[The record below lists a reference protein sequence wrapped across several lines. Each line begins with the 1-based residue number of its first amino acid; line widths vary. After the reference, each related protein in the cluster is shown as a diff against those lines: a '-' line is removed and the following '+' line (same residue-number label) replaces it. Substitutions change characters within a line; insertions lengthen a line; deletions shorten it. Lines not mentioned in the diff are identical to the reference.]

1 MKTWTGSSDLGK
13 TPGQWRGFY
22 VVAPG
27 LLRCTAIHRPFQ
39 GVSSYLPACP
49 RRATLRPME
58 VSPHTKILVIDDD
71 PALRQLLADYLNRH
85 GYDTLIASDAT
96 DLPERIARYSPDLL
110 VLDRMMPGGD
120 GAEACR
126 RLRDQNED
134 IPVVLLTA
142 RDETVDRIVGLE
154 AGADDYL
161 GKPFDPRELLAR
173 IEAVLRRKRGPSA
186 LTQDKPV
193 TFGPFCFDP
202 VRRQLMREGK
212 TVHLTGGEINLLEAL
227 IHNAGRPLSRERL
240 LALARDDEVGERN
253 DRAIDIAIL
262 RLRRALDDD
271 PRQPRWIQT
280 VWGIGYRF
288 AP

>member
-1 MKTWTGSSDLGK
+1 MTEQNGKVIMTGILGHPAK
-13 TPGQWRGFY
+13 P
-22 VVAPG
+22 VA
-27 LLRCTAIHRPFQ
+27 RFRAFQ
-39 GVSSYLPACP
+39 DVSLPLPVRA
-49 RRATLRPME
+49 RRATLHRME
-58 VSPHTKILVIDDD
+58 ASPHTKILVVDDD
-71 PALRQLLADYLNRH
+71 AALRQLLADYLNRH
-85 GYDTLIASDAT
+85 GYDTLLAPDAT

-120 GAEACR
+120 GAHACR
-126 RLRDQNED
+126 RLREQNED
-134 IPVVLLTA
+134 IPIVLLTA

-186 LTQDKPV
+186 LAHNKPV
-193 TFGPFCFDP
+193 AFGPFSFDP
-202 VRRQLMREGK
+202 TRRQLMRDGA

-227 IHNAGRPLSRERL
+227 IRNAGKPLSRERL
-240 LALARDDEVGERN
+240 LTLARDDGERN

-262 RLRRALDDD
+262 RLRRALEDD
-271 PRQPRWIQT
+271 PKQPRWIQT